1 MAATASVCRLI
12 NQHLR
17 AQKSARPSAGSES
30 KGRETLDLIVFPELS
45 VHPSDLFLLHQLS
58 DATQANIFAGLT
70 FQQNGL
76 MGELTNQ
83 AVWLL
88 RHTTSRGRTIVPVL
102 QGKKHLTHEEI
113 NSGVRPW
120 RPYQVLIQFQNS
132 GSKEYMITGSIC
144 YDATDLSLAAD
155 LRDVTDAFVVTA
167 LNKDITTFDNMAA
180 SLNYHM
186 YQPVMISNAGE
197 FGGSTAQAPY
207 RERYDQLIAHVHGT
221 DQVAVSIFRLDLED
235 FRKLSP
241 PVPSKKK
248 KTAPAGYRGRES

>member
-1 MAATASVCRLI
+1 
-12 NQHLR
+12 
-17 AQKSARPSAGSES
+17 
-30 KGRETLDLIVFPELS
+30 
-45 VHPSDLFLLHQLS
+45 
-58 DATQANIFAGLT
+58 
-70 FQQNGL
+70 
-76 MGELTNQ
+76 
-83 AVWLL
+83 
-88 RHTTSRGRTIVPVL
+88 
-102 QGKKHLTHEEI
+102 
-113 NSGVRPW
+113 
-120 RPYQVLIQFQNS
+120 
-132 GSKEYMITGSIC
+132 MITGSIC

-241 PVPSKKK
+241 PVPLKKK

>member
-1 MAATASVCRLI
+1 LS
-12 NQHLR
+12 
-17 AQKSARPSAGSES
+17 GSL
-30 KGRETLDLIVFPELS
+30 GRESLDLIVFPELS

-70 FQQNGL
+70 FQPNGPN
-76 MGELTNQ
+76 GALTNQ

-88 RHTTSRGRTIVPVL
+88 RYTTPRGRAIVPVL
-102 QGKKHLTHEEI
+102 QGKNHLTHEEI
-113 NSGVRPW
+113 KSGVKPW
-120 RPYQVLIQFQNS
+120 RPYQVLIQFQNTD
-132 GSKEYMITGSIC
+132 GQKHLITGSIC

-186 YQPVMISNAGE
+186 YQPIMISNAGE

-221 DQVAVSIFRLDLED
+221 EQVAVSIFRLDLED
-235 FRKLSP
+235 FRNLSSP
-241 PVPSKKK
+241 LPSKRKK
-248 KTAPAGYRGRES
+248 AAPAGYTGR